1 MREDEKKTL
10 RYYNDAAA
18 EGERSLAKGAGAE
31 RLVMMK
37 SANLKSCRV
46 ARIDG
51 VGSRRVFRVRIK
63 HAEYRLKEKEVIQ
76 FRISMKW
83 SLTDFG
89 QIPDEVRSR
98 SSYGKPL
105 RLGSCEYIL
114 CPNI

>member
-1 MREDEKKTL
+1 MMQPRKV
-10 RYYNDAAA
+10 
-18 EGERSLAKGAGAE
+18 KGAWRKERAQRP
-31 RLVMMK
+31 RLVTMK

-76 FRISMKW
+76 FRVSTKW
-83 SLTDFG
+83 SLMDFG
-89 QIPDEVRSR
+89 QIPDEVRSG